1 MQDRNGLASDE
12 GSGAIVAEE
21 RVVAKRR
28 VSFALA
34 VPIVLLCGG
43 IGAAAGC
50 MFPLQTLMTGGDHAG
65 KRTDENARQSVTPDA
80 TSAAPSMAVV
90 VVEPPPSAGQSTD
103 WPAPM
108 TERAAVEQTQPALP
122 PTAAPTKGRRDLTE
136 GEAPSTAR
144 KKQRRL
150 AERRE
155 RHVARPAAKAKRTQ
169 APDVSQERATQKRS
183 STIISQIPV
192 LGPVFGL
199 LLP

>member
-34 VPIVLLCGG
+34 VPIVLFCGG

-90 VVEPPPSAGQSTD
+90 VVEPPHQTSQSID
-103 WPAPM
+103 LPAPV
-108 TERAAVEQTQPALP
+108 TERAAVEPQPALP